1 MPLLL
6 LLDIIVSCLL
16 FVPDV
21 VAALETTI
29 VAEGH
34 YVMAD
39 GDTLAMAEERVLQR
53 AQRRAVEEAGVY
65 LESIFVDSEKSSG
78 GRSIQ
83 SSALEIRT
91 LAAAITKTV
100 VLSAR
105 RTFEQDRPTF
115 YVRIRAHVDLDNLE
129 QAIRRWKSEQ
139 QLAEHFRQLQTENA
153 QLKAQL
159 QDLQSRPSGVQMIA
173 IEPSIRIRSA
183 EQARKL
189 VERAVET
196 HDLRHKLDL
205 SSQAAELDPESPA
218 PLVIRGQAYLRL
230 VSIAFGDKLPARE
243 YSVYIDNARMDFDR
257 ALLIDPKNIWALL
270 GQGDANTWLQ
280 RPKAAADA
288 YEEALQLDP
297 FFDVARQRLINLHT
311 MHARK
316 LMSVNEYLPALELLD
331 RLLNRY
337 VPHSWIPAA
346 KEAYLLR
353 SQLYQQLSQPTHAME
368 DLNMVLQIDPS
379 DAQALLARGKLYRDR
394 LQGIPAKD
402 DFEHACLLGSA
413 DACHQLP

>member
-6 LLDIIVSCLL
+6 FLNIIVSS
-16 FVPDV
+16 FFAPNV

-29 VAEGH
+29 IAEGH

-65 LESIFVDSEKSSG
+65 FESIFVDSEKSSG
-78 GRSIQ
+78 GRNIQ

-100 VLSAR
+100 VLSAS

-129 QAIRRWKSEQ
+129 QLIHRWKSEQ
-139 QLAEHFRQLQTENA
+139 QLAVHFRQLQTENA

-159 QDLQSRPSGVQMIA
+159 QNLQARPSEVQIIA
-173 IEPSIRIRSA
+173 IEPPTRSA
-183 EQARKL
+183 DQARKL

-196 HDLRHKLDL
+196 RDLRQKLDL

-230 VSIAFGDKLPARE
+230 ASIAFGNKLPARE

-257 ALLIDPKNIWALL
+257 ALRIDPKNIWALL
-270 GQGDANTWLQ
+270 GQGDANTWLEQ
-280 RPKAAADA
+280 PKAAAGA
-288 YEEALQLDP
+288 YEEALERDP
-297 FFDVARQRLINLHT
+297 FFDVARQRLIKLHT
-311 MHARK
+311 MQARK
-316 LMSVNEYLPALELLD
+316 LVSANEYLPALELLD

-337 VPHSWIPAA
+337 VPHTWIPAA

-353 SQLYQQLSQPTHAME
+353 SQLYQQLNQPTDAME
-368 DLNMVLQIDPS
+368 DLNMVLQVDPS
-379 DAQALLARGKLYRDR
+379 DAQPLLARGKLYRDR
-394 LQGIPAKD
+394 LHGIPARD
-402 DFEHACLLGSA
+402 DFEHACLLGST

>member
-6 LLDIIVSCLL
+6 FLNIIVSS
-16 FVPDV
+16 FFAPNV

-29 VAEGH
+29 IAEGH

-65 LESIFVDSEKSSG
+65 FESIFVDSEKSSG
-78 GRSIQ
+78 GRNIQ

-100 VLSAR
+100 VLSAS

-129 QAIRRWKSEQ
+129 QLIHRWKSEQ
-139 QLAEHFRQLQTENA
+139 QLAVHFRQLQTENA

-159 QDLQSRPSGVQMIA
+159 QNLQARPSEVQIIA
-173 IEPSIRIRSA
+173 IEPPTRSA
-183 EQARKL
+183 DQARKL

-196 HDLRHKLDL
+196 RDLRQKLDL

-218 PLVIRGQAYLRL
+218 PLVIRGQAYLGL
-230 VSIAFGDKLPARE
+230 VSIAFGNKLPARE

-257 ALLIDPKNIWALL
+257 ALRIDPKNIWALL
-270 GQGDANTWLQ
+270 GQGDANTWLEQ
-280 RPKAAADA
+280 PKAAAGA
-288 YEEALQLDP
+288 YEEALELDP

-311 MHARK
+311 MQARK
-316 LMSVNEYLPALELLD
+316 LVSANEYLPALELLD

-337 VPHSWIPAA
+337 VPHTWIPAA

-353 SQLYQQLSQPTHAME
+353 SQLYQQLNQPTDAME
-368 DLNMVLQIDPS
+368 DLNMVLQVDPS

-402 DFEHACLLGSA
+402 DFEHACLLGST

>member
-6 LLDIIVSCLL
+6 FLNIVVSS
-16 FVPDV
+16 FFAPNV

-29 VAEGH
+29 IAEGH

-78 GRSIQ
+78 DRNIQ

-100 VLSAR
+100 VLSAS

-115 YVRIRAHVDLDNLE
+115 YVRIQAHVDLDNLE
-129 QAIRRWKSEQ
+129 QLIHRWKSEQ
-139 QLAEHFRQLQTENA
+139 QLAVHFRQLQTENA

-159 QDLQSRPSGVQMIA
+159 QDLQARPSGVQMIA
-173 IEPSIRIRSA
+173 IEPPIRSA
-183 EQARKL
+183 DQARKL

-196 HDLRHKLDL
+196 RDLRHKLDL

-230 VSIAFGDKLPARE
+230 VSIAFGNKLPARE

-257 ALLIDPKNIWALL
+257 ALRIDPKNIWALL
-270 GQGDANTWLQ
+270 GQGDANTWLE
-280 RPKAAADA
+280 RPKAAAGA
-288 YEEALQLDP
+288 YEEALELDP

-311 MHARK
+311 MQARK
-316 LMSVNEYLPALELLD
+316 LVSANEYLPALELLD
-331 RLLNRY
+331 GLLNRY

-353 SQLYQQLSQPTHAME
+353 SQLYQQLNQPTDAME
-368 DLNMVLQIDPS
+368 DLNMVLQVDPS

-402 DFEHACLLGSA
+402 DFEHACLVGST

>member
-6 LLDIIVSCLL
+6 FLNIIVSS
-16 FVPDV
+16 FFAPNV

-29 VAEGH
+29 IAEGH

-65 LESIFVDSEKSSG
+65 FESIFVDSEKSSG
-78 GRSIQ
+78 GRNIQ

-100 VLSAR
+100 VLSAS

-129 QAIRRWKSEQ
+129 QLIHRWKSEQ
-139 QLAEHFRQLQTENA
+139 QLAVHFRQLQTENA

-159 QDLQSRPSGVQMIA
+159 QNLQARPSEVQIIA
-173 IEPSIRIRSA
+173 IEPPTRSA
-183 EQARKL
+183 DQARKL

-196 HDLRHKLDL
+196 RDLRQKLDL

-230 VSIAFGDKLPARE
+230 ASIAFGNKLPARE

-257 ALLIDPKNIWALL
+257 ALRIDPKNIWALL
-270 GQGDANTWLQ
+270 GQGDANTWLEQ
-280 RPKAAADA
+280 PKAAAGA
-288 YEEALQLDP
+288 YEEALELDP

-311 MHARK
+311 MQARK
-316 LMSVNEYLPALELLD
+316 LVSANEYLPALELLD

-337 VPHSWIPAA
+337 VPHTWIPAA

-353 SQLYQQLSQPTHAME
+353 SQLYQQLNQPTDAME
-368 DLNMVLQIDPS
+368 DLNMVLQVDPS

-402 DFEHACLLGSA
+402 DFEHACLLGST

>member
-6 LLDIIVSCLL
+6 FLNIIVSS
-16 FVPDV
+16 FFAPNV

-29 VAEGH
+29 IAEGH

-65 LESIFVDSEKSSG
+65 FESIFVDSEKSSG
-78 GRSIQ
+78 GRNIQ
-83 SSALEIRT
+83 SSTLEIRT

-100 VLSAR
+100 VLSAS

-129 QAIRRWKSEQ
+129 QLIHRWKSEQ
-139 QLAEHFRQLQTENA
+139 QLAVHFRQLQTENA

-159 QDLQSRPSGVQMIA
+159 QNLQARPSEVQIIA
-173 IEPSIRIRSA
+173 IEPPTRSA
-183 EQARKL
+183 DQARKL

-196 HDLRHKLDL
+196 RDLRQKLDL

-230 VSIAFGDKLPARE
+230 ASIAFGNKLPARE

-257 ALLIDPKNIWALL
+257 ALRIDPKNIWALL
-270 GQGDANTWLQ
+270 GQGDANTWLEQ
-280 RPKAAADA
+280 PKAAAGA
-288 YEEALQLDP
+288 YEEALELDP
-297 FFDVARQRLINLHT
+297 FFDVARQRLIKLHT
-311 MHARK
+311 MQARK
-316 LMSVNEYLPALELLD
+316 LVSANEYLPALELLD

-337 VPHSWIPAA
+337 VPHTWIPAA

-353 SQLYQQLSQPTHAME
+353 SQLYQQLNQPTDAME
-368 DLNMVLQIDPS
+368 DLNMVLQVDPS

-402 DFEHACLLGSA
+402 DFEHACLLGST

>member
-6 LLDIIVSCLL
+6 FLNIIVSS
-16 FVPDV
+16 FFAPNV

-29 VAEGH
+29 IAEGH

-65 LESIFVDSEKSSG
+65 FESIFVDSEKSSG
-78 GRSIQ
+78 GRNIQ

-100 VLSAR
+100 VLSAS

-115 YVRIRAHVDLDNLE
+115 YVRIRAHVDLDNLD
-129 QAIRRWKSEQ
+129 QLIHRWKSEQ
-139 QLAEHFRQLQTENA
+139 QLAVHFRQLQTENA

-159 QDLQSRPSGVQMIA
+159 QNLQARPSEVQIIA
-173 IEPSIRIRSA
+173 IEPPTRSA
-183 EQARKL
+183 DQARKL

-196 HDLRHKLDL
+196 RDLRQKLDL

-230 VSIAFGDKLPARE
+230 ASIAFGNKLPARE

-257 ALLIDPKNIWALL
+257 ALRIDPKNIWALL
-270 GQGDANTWLQ
+270 GQGDANTWLEQ
-280 RPKAAADA
+280 PKAAAGA
-288 YEEALQLDP
+288 YEEALELDP

-311 MHARK
+311 MQARK
-316 LMSVNEYLPALELLD
+316 LVSANEYLPALELLD

-337 VPHSWIPAA
+337 VPHTWIPAA

-353 SQLYQQLSQPTHAME
+353 SQLYQQLNQPTDAME
-368 DLNMVLQIDPS
+368 DLNMVLQVDPS

-402 DFEHACLLGSA
+402 DFEHACLLGST

>member
-6 LLDIIVSCLL
+6 FLNIIVSS
-16 FVPDV
+16 FFAPNV

-29 VAEGH
+29 IAEGH

-65 LESIFVDSEKSSG
+65 FESIFVDSEKSSG
-78 GRSIQ
+78 GRNIQ

-100 VLSAR
+100 VLSAS

-129 QAIRRWKSEQ
+129 QLIQRWKSEQ
-139 QLAEHFRQLQTENA
+139 QLAVHFRQLQTENA

-159 QDLQSRPSGVQMIA
+159 QNLQARPSEVQIIA
-173 IEPSIRIRSA
+173 IEPPTRSA
-183 EQARKL
+183 DQARKL

-196 HDLRHKLDL
+196 RDLRQKLDL

-230 VSIAFGDKLPARE
+230 ASIAFGNKLPARE

-257 ALLIDPKNIWALL
+257 ALRIDPKNIWALL
-270 GQGDANTWLQ
+270 GQGDANTWLEQ
-280 RPKAAADA
+280 PKAPAGA
-288 YEEALQLDP
+288 YEEALELDP

-311 MHARK
+311 MQARK
-316 LMSVNEYLPALELLD
+316 LVSANEYLPALELLD

-337 VPHSWIPAA
+337 VPHTWIPAA

-353 SQLYQQLSQPTHAME
+353 SQLYQQLNQPTDAME
-368 DLNMVLQIDPS
+368 DLNMVLQVDPS

-402 DFEHACLLGSA
+402 DFEHACLLGST